1 MIDAVSALG
10 LSTRGLDAGSLAKT
24 GSSPATGFADVLSH
38 AVQQASERLHA
49 AEDVSVKALT
59 GEATARETVDAVLSA
74 ERALQVAVAVR
85 DKAVTAWLEIS
96 RMAI

>member
-1 MIDAVSALG
+1 MIDAVSTFGVAA
-10 LSTRGLDAGSLAKT
+10 RGLDIGSVAKT
-24 GSSPATGFADVLSH
+24 GSPSPTGFADVLSN

-49 AEDVSVKALT
+49 AEDVSVRALT